1 MVTRHQSA
9 AAAVSRLAKKRRL
22 ASLFGTIFQNP
33 SDSGRARPS
42 QAEGQ
47 GKAET
52 LRLSPRFQAELI
64 VLYILGR
71 AEGRRFK
78 VRGPNDLSIHC
89 FLIFLR
95 R

>member
-1 MVTRHQSA
+1 MLIV
-9 AAAVSRLAKKRRL
+9 
-22 ASLFGTIFQNP
+22 

-64 VLYILGR
+64 ILYIPGR
-71 AEGRRFK
+71 AEGRGPRAEGRRPKAEGLRSK

>member
-1 MVTRHQSA
+1 MYDIWIRFNYFDSISIKLT
-9 AAAVSRLAKKRRL
+9 VS
-22 ASLFGTIFQNP
+22 

-64 VLYILGR
+64 VLYIPGR
-71 AEGRRFK
+71 AEGRGPKAEGRRSK